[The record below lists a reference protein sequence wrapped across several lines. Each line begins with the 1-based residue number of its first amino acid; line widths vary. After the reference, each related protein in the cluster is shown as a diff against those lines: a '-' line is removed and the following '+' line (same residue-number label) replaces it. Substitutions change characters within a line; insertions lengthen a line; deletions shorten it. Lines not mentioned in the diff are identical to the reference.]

1 MMTLSQVEIDEMELP
16 PPSQSYTDVIRD
28 LIKTDRT
35 ILDKVNLF
43 PNMALK
49 QIYIRKIKTV
59 S

>member
-43 PNMALK
+43 SYMALK
-49 QIYIRKIKTV
+49 LIIK
-59 S
+59 